1 MPYAENDG
9 QKIYYEVEGE
19 GPSVLFI
26 PGFGAD
32 HKIWFR
38 QRSFLAHGFR
48 TIAMDNRGVGKSSPV
63 ASSYSF
69 EDMAADA
76 AAVIRSA
83 DAGPARV
90 VGASMGATVAAAL
103 ASLYPDLADRI
114 VLISAT
120 PNVSANTLVA
130 LSIARMALEKGGPE
144 AFARIMVAQIFSPA
158 FVRDHARDI
167 EAIEKSY
174 APPEDLVPEI
184 YRQYEATVSFAGKSL
199 PLPKCPALL
208 IGGAKDMIVPAE
220 EMVGAASLLPNA
232 SLKIIENVGH
242 GLLVEKW
249 KEINKALQS
258 FLASSDSH

>member
-1 MPYAENDG
+1 MPYAKNGG

-38 QRSFLAHGFR
+38 QRSFLAPGFR
-48 TIAMDNRGVGKSSPV
+48 TIAMDNRGIGKSSP
-63 ASSYSF
+63 ATSSYSF
-69 EDMAADA
+69 KDMAADA

-83 DAGPARV
+83 EAGPARIDGV
-90 VGASMGATVAAAL
+90 SMGATVAAAL

-120 PNVSANTLVA
+120 PNVSADTLVA

-144 AFARIMVAQIFSPA
+144 AFARIMAAQIFSPA
-158 FVRDHARDI
+158 FVRAHKRDF

-174 APPEDLVPEI
+174 APPENLVPEI

-199 PLPKCPALL
+199 PLPECPVLL
-208 IGGAKDMIVPAE
+208 IGGAEDKIVPAE
-220 EMVGAASLLPNA
+220 ELVRAASSLPNA
-232 SLKIIENVGH
+232 SLKVIEDVGH
-242 GLLVEKW
+242 GLLMEKW

-258 FLASSDSH
+258 FLTSGDSR